1 MINEKILDHAVRY
14 QSNLLNIGA
23 MEVESALSVHP
34 GLPGSFWVAG
44 FCSGVIRRYRY
55 LIGLSE
61 TF

>member
-1 MINEKILDHAVRY
+1 MINEKILDQAVRY
-14 QSNLLNIGA
+14 QSNLLSIGA
-23 MEVESALSVHP
+23 MEVESALSVH
-34 GLPGSFWVAG
+34 PGSFWVAG